1 MIRTRFLL
9 LGAAVLALSAF
20 GCQKDDKSVEKALAS
35 IDKRLTAIEGKLAA
49 GVPTRAG
56 AAPAGA
62 PPGRAAPRPGQPDPS
77 TVYAVPISG
86 SPFMGAEHA
95 KITIVEAFEF
105 A

>member
-1 MIRTRFLL
+1 M
-9 LGAAVLALSAF
+9 ALSAL

-35 IDKRLTAIEGKLAA
+35 IDKRLTAIEGKLAS

-56 AAPAGA
+56 AAAPGAPAGA
-62 PPGRAAPRPGQPDPS
+62 RPPQPGQPDPS
-77 TVYAVPISG
+77 TVYAVPVG
-86 SPFMGAEHA
+86 NSPYTGAEHA